1 MVGDPRDKDKARAA
15 SYFMARAEEA
25 VAAADE
31 ARSEDAMAA
40 LYKEAETWLYMAS
53 QCLNPDAIAPP
64 SRGLN
69 LTHRV
74 GGERRSFSR
83 DD

>member
-1 MVGDPRDKDKARAA
+1 MVGDARDKDKARAA

-25 VAAADE
+25 VAAADD

-53 QCLNPDAIAPP
+53 QCLNPDATRPP
-64 SRGLN
+64 SPGLG
-69 LTHRV
+69 LVRRV
-74 GGERRSFSR
+74 GGERRSFTR

>member
-1 MVGDPRDKDKARAA
+1 MGRDVRDKDKAQAA

-40 LYKEAETWLYMAS
+40 LYREAETWLYMAS
-53 QCLNPDAIAPP
+53 KCLNPDAKRPPPLGFDSAP
-64 SRGLN
+64 
-69 LTHRV
+69 RV
-74 GGERRSFSR
+74 RREPRSFSR